1 MSIGPIIACFFT
13 STLLFLFSYLIW
25 KKRDFTLIAGFNEST
40 FKGDKNKL
48 ATAIGCFLLASGGL
62 ILILPIS
69 IKLAGLVAVQ
79 VLSVLIIVG
88 LLLLLY
94 YINKLSKAVN

>member
-1 MSIGPIIACFFT
+1 MIACFFT

-48 ATAIGCFLLASGGL
+48 ANAIGFFLMVSGGL
-62 ILILPIS
+62 ILILPIG
-69 IKLAGLVAVQ
+69 IRVAGLVTARVFSILI
-79 VLSVLIIVG
+79 VLGMI
-88 LLLLLY
+88 LLVFRIY
-94 YINKLSKAVN
+94 KLSK